1 MQVEESLTETRYFE
15 VSNLAIKYPSL
26 AWKNS
31 VATMHLPVGK
41 LPDVLRLYNPV

>member
-15 VSNLAIKYPSL
+15 VSNLAIKYTSL